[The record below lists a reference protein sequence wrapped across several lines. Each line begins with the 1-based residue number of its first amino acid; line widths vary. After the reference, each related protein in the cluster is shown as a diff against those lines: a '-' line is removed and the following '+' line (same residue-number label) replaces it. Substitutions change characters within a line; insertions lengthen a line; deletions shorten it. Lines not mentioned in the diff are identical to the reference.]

1 MNTSPIGFRKI
12 SVASLE
18 WDFSVRFQ
26 EFNIFPKKD
35 GDHEVHVRREKNLI
49 FQEYYMLMYTGEYV

>member
-26 EFNIFPKKD
+26 EFNIFPKKMEIMRYMSD
-35 GDHEVHVRREKNLI
+35 ARKKFNFLRVLCGDVH
-49 FQEYYMLMYTGEYV
+49 G